1 MQHIVGYW
9 NWEKHSN
16 QEKFYAC
23 KVKQVLEK
31 YGNVNFTYP
40 IINGIMNHYI
50 EEIWYEYN
58 FKKKTEFYKKLI
70 KNEKIENTYK
80 NQNYQK
86 SLKNRI
92 L

>member
-40 IINGIMNHYI
+40 FINGIMNHYI
-50 EEIWYEYN
+50 EEIWYE
-58 FKKKTEFYKKLI
+58 
-70 KNEKIENTYK
+70 
-80 NQNYQK
+80 
-86 SLKNRI
+86 
-92 L
+92 